1 MPRTFYAVLLASAAA
16 ICAVAGSRA
25 ADEGALSGTF
35 TDWSRH
41 PAIAYSAQASHDPV
55 GEVSQQ
61 LRDGKLSLRRDGTSG
76 YLRSVLDALHV
87 PVESQIVIFNPD
99 SVQGRRITPANP
111 RSLFFNDRVAVGWV
125 RGGFIELAAQDPSQG
140 VVFYT
145 LEQAFIGQ
153 PHFQRNDGCL
163 TCHYSYGSA
172 GVPGMLARSTQQ
184 FNVTHRLPIEKRWGG
199 WYVTGNLG
207 AARHLG
213 NIDIKRLFDDAPPS
227 NTLNWPSLQGKFD
240 LDGYLSPYSD
250 VVALMIF
257 DHQMHMMNLLSR
269 IGWEARVAD
278 YRRGKSEERLR
289 ADGDDPADTPV
300 PLDAAAREVV
310 DYMLFVDEAPLPGRI
325 RGSSGFAE
333 QFAAT
338 GPRDRQ
344 GRSLR
349 DFDLERRTFR
359 YPLSYMIYSPLFDSL
374 PAAARDAIYA
384 RLFDVLSGKDRS
396 RAYARLSAAD
406 RTAVVDILK
415 DTRSG
420 LPAYFTLSPRR

>member
-1 MPRTFYAVLLASAAA
+1 MPRTFYAVLLACAAA

-41 PAIAYSAQASHDPV
+41 PAISYSQTAHDPV
-55 GEVSQQ
+55 SEISQQ
-61 LRDGKLSLRRDGTSG
+61 MHDGKVVLERNGTSG

-99 SVQGRRITPANP
+99 SVQMRRITATNP

-172 GVPGMLARSTQQ
+172 GVPGMLARSTRQ
-184 FNVTHRLPIEKRWGG
+184 FNVTHRLPIEQRWGG
-199 WYVTGNLG
+199 WYVTGNAG
-207 AARHLG
+207 ARHLG
-213 NIDIKRLFDDAPPS
+213 NIDLKRIFDDAPPS
-227 NTLNWPSLQGKFD
+227 DTLNWPSLEGKFN
-240 LDGYLSPYSD
+240 LDGYLTPYSD

-278 YRRGKSEERLR
+278 YRRGKSAEQLR
-289 ADGDDPADTPV
+289 AGGDDPTDAPV

-333 QFAAT
+333 QFAAA

-374 PAAARDAIYA
+374 PSAARDAIYK

-396 RAYARLSAAD
+396 KAYARLSAID
-406 RTAVVDILK
+406 RTAIVDILK
-415 DTRSG
+415 DTRPG
-420 LPAYFTLSPRR
+420 LPAYFTPAPRR